1 MTINVQTAEAL
12 LNKHGDALKEMSDRE
27 METLAAI
34 AAIFDKKK
42 INGSE
47 ADKILGVLSVA
58 SASVPRN
65 TNSSPTNVSARIQLI
80 KDNKQK
86 GLLALIMRTMQELDM
101 RHSEVV
107 EVIRLMEDILG
118 LDSDKL
124 KELKDI
130 L

>member
-1 MTINVQTAEAL
+1 MTINVQTAEAI

-47 ADKILGVLSVA
+47 ADKILGVLTIAA
-58 SASVPRN
+58 SSVPRN
-65 TNSSPTNVSARIQLI
+65 TNSSPTNVSARVHLL
-80 KDNKQK
+80 KDKKQK
-86 GLLALIMRTMQELDM
+86 VLMVLIMSTMQELDM

>member
-1 MTINVQTAEAL
+1 MTMNVQTAEAI
-12 LNKHGDALKEMSDRE
+12 LNKHGDTLKEMSDRE
-27 METLAAI
+27 VETLAAI
-34 AAIFDKKK
+34 ATIFDRKK

-65 TNSSPTNVSARIQLI
+65 TNSSPTNVSARVHLL
-80 KDNKQK
+80 KDKKQQV
-86 GLLALIMRTMQELDM
+86 LLALIMRTMQELDM

-118 LDSDKL
+118 LDKDKL
-124 KELKDI
+124 EELKDI

>member
-1 MTINVQTAEAL
+1 MTINVQTAEAIL
-12 LNKHGDALKEMSDRE
+12 SKHGDALKEMSDRE
-27 METLAAI
+27 MATLAAI

-65 TNSSPTNVSARIQLI
+65 TNSSPTNVSARVHLL
-80 KDNKQK
+80 KDKKQK
-86 GLLALIMRTMQELDM
+86 VLMVLIMRTMQELDM

-118 LDSDKL
+118 LDKDKL
-124 KELKDI
+124 KELKAI